1 LLSKVNLAAN
11 YCEALEKLTPERNQ
25 RYTVVETFLISLTSS
40 VNVKLNAFNIYGL
53 YFLDCVLGIG
63 YFILGLHYLKVYK
76 ILKKGEE
83 TKDNSILEMKN
94 LSLTTKF

>member
-1 LLSKVNLAAN
+1 M
-11 YCEALEKLTPERNQ
+11 
-25 RYTVVETFLISLTSS
+25 
-40 VNVKLNAFNIYGL
+40 NVKLNAFNIYGL

-94 LSLTTKF
+94 LSLTTKFWIVFVVKIIFQKDNIVYL